1 MRHAISN
8 RSKQNGQA
16 LLAMVIIFIAAS
28 AYVLVTKLNANARQ
42 YSNQSSNQAVLN
54 EARAALI
61 GYALNFPEID
71 ATSPGDPIN
80 GPGYLP
86 CPDKDND
93 GDADS
98 PCALAGPT
106 NFTIGRF
113 PYKSLEVSEL
123 RDRSGA
129 RLWYAL
135 SENYR
140 NNPQLEPLNSETPGQ
155 LTVNGNGDIVAVII
169 APGAPLGNQNRDPTD
184 TTITTE
190 IANYLET
197 ENNDLDLGFN
207 SIDPSVID
215 VSDFNDR
222 LITLT
227 RQELM
232 AVIEKRVLGE
242 AKTVLTTYKATAG
255 AYPWLSPF
263 ADPKTN
269 EKRLAGSHSGA
280 DNQATLLTD
289 ASADFTQ
296 WGVAIGD
303 IVWNVTDGSYGLVTV
318 TPTALTKTTLT
329 IGGGMT
335 LGSENDFDTDDEYYV
350 DIATPVFATS
360 FIGTAIADGAGTEV
374 DGDLYLDDSA
384 KDFDALG
391 VQIGDIVELVA
402 DGSSGVIN
410 SVTATRLTV
419 PSLTG
424 ATNVFSIND
433 VYRIRTSIGLVTSP
447 GGLTLND
454 TNVDFTVMGIQAGD
468 LVHNITDGSSGRV
481 SVAPTAN
488 QLTVSELN
496 LGANNTFNAGDYYV
510 LPRFNGATNTREGL
524 LSFHEQGEI
533 FHTGFSIDW
542 GAQAGDGSVV
552 ASTLPVTDPKSQYAN
567 TGNGI
572 KEWVERSRSNNSG
585 TITVSETDGQCVWIN
600 STIAECKGTYTDV
613 AFLSGTATS
622 VTTPEPADDNEY
634 FYDTSQDFDDAGVYE
649 GDKVEKVAA
658 GAADAGS
665 STTILNDLSV
675 NFTTSGVAI
684 GDTITNLTDG
694 SSSIVA
700 TVAATQLTF
709 AALSGGTNN
718 SFTLGDQ
725 YKIVLLR
732 GLVDSASSTGIHFI
746 SITGETEFSINTGD
760 SYRISIAAKRISN
773 TADALTDTSIY
784 RVYDSELSSDLT
796 VNFGAII
803 SNATTGSGGLVLVD
817 STADFIGDELEADM
831 LIYNMNLP
839 EWFTIVSV
847 DSSTQLTLNHLFV
860 TGTGL
865 FSVGDAYRGIDTTST
880 KFIINDTVVE
890 NSSSDGQG
898 IMTKFGYRYFD
909 GTGFVYYFEYTALQG
924 GSEDN
929 IDPSDS
935 YRILYDY
942 VDQREYEFNVRING
956 DMSIPNP
963 IVDRGFNEITTNDV
977 RQREI
982 CLGFGTACAGSG
994 SDTTIPGDGA
1004 TAMVTIRDYNSSD
1017 VLIGDATTTVP
1028 SAGAQGRV
1036 KVSGINL
1043 FLAEGYDSIP
1053 GWFFNNS
1060 WHQLIYVAYSA
1071 GDAPGAAAA
1080 CVPGTNC
1087 LTINSVDNTGA
1098 PVVKTNNNNA
1108 LVVSAGMEINTT
1120 TDSNCNNIVSTA
1132 QNRAN
1137 GTMNEYYESD
1147 NCDDGDDGFQQQS
1160 ETTTFNDQ
1168 VRVVEP

>member
-28 AYVLVTKLNANARQ
+28 TYVLVTKLNANARQ
-42 YSNQSSNQAVLN
+42 YSNQSSNLAVLN
-54 EARAALI
+54 EAKAALI

-123 RDRSGA
+123 RDSSGA

-169 APGAPLGNQNRDPTD
+169 APGAPIGNQNRDPTD
-184 TTITTE
+184 TNILTE

-197 ENNDLDLGFN
+197 ENNDLDLDFN

-232 AVIEKRVLGE
+232 AAIEKRVLGE
-242 AKTVLTTYKATAG
+242 AKTVLTTYKTSG
-255 AYPWLSPF
+255 TPPPDAYPWLSPF

-303 IVWNVTDGSYGLVTV
+303 VVWNITDGSYGLVTV
-318 TPTALTKTTLT
+318 TPAALTKTTLT

-350 DIATPVFATS
+350 DVAVPVFATP
-360 FIGTAIADGAGTEV
+360 FIGTATATAGSGLVLT
-374 DGDLYLDDSA
+374 DTNQ
-384 KDFDALG
+384 DFDALG
-391 VQIGDIVELVA
+391 VQVGDIVDNLTN
-402 DGSSGVIN
+402 GKSRVIER
-410 SVTATRLTV
+410 VDTTQLTV
-419 PSLTG
+419 SSLPVPP
-424 ATNVFSIND
+424 ADINDVFASAD
-433 VYRIRTSIGLVTSP
+433 VYRIRTSMGRATSA

-454 TNVDFTVMGIQAGD
+454 TNVDFTVMGIQVGD
-468 LVHNITDGSSGRV
+468 LVHNVTDGSFGRV
-481 SVAPTAN
+481 LVAPTAN
-488 QLTVSELN
+488 SLTVTELN
-496 LGANNTFNAGDYYV
+496 LGTNNTFSINDYYAI
-510 LPRFNGATNTREGL
+510 PRFNSITNTREGL
-524 LSFHEQGEI
+524 LPFHEQGEY
-533 FHTGFSIDW
+533 FHTAFDIDW
-542 GAQAGDGSVV
+542 SVNV
-552 ASTLPVTDPKSQYAN
+552 SAVSN
-567 TGNGI
+567 TGPSTDATYNGSI
-572 KEWVERSRSNNSG
+572 NNFVQASSNNSG
-585 TITVSETDGQCVWIN
+585 TVSISDAQANCTWIAAN
-600 STIAECKGTYTDV
+600 LADCKGSLIETQFIT
-613 AFLSGTATS
+613 GTVDTTGVVSTVGRAATNADGFS
-622 VTTPEPADDNEY
+622 STLIDNNINFTNTGIKAGDIVINYSAALVTPPIIGT
-634 FYDTSQDFDDAGVYE
+634 
-649 GDKVEKVAA
+649 
-658 GAADAGS
+658 ADAGS
-665 STTILNDLSV
+665 ATTILIDAAQ
-675 NFTTSGVAI
+675 NFITSGVEPRSYL
-684 GDTITNLTDG
+684 ITNNTDG
-694 SSSIVA
+694 
-700 TVAATQLTF
+700 TT
-709 AALSGGTNN
+709 G
-718 SFTLGDQ
+718 
-725 YKIVLLR
+725 IVLS
-732 GLVDSASSTGIHFI
+732 VDSAIQLEVLALPNF
-746 SITGETEFSINTGD
+746 EINFDVGD
-760 SYRISIAAKRISN
+760 SYTIQELKTGVVSN
-773 TADALTDTSIY
+773 SPSANTLDVIDTSDDATVYQQDDNY
-784 RVYDSELSSDLT
+784 RVRVATRQIAERAEAGTDLPTFHVNDSD
-796 VNFGAII
+796 
-803 SNATTGSGGLVLVD
+803 
-817 STADFIGDELEADM
+817 ADFSDVRIGDAVTNVTQGGFG
-831 LIYNMNLP
+831 LITALG
-839 EWFTIVSV
+839 V
-847 DSSTQLTLNHLFV
+847 DANGPF
-860 TGTGL
+860 
-865 FSVGDAYRGIDTTST
+865 F
-880 KFIINDTVVE
+880 K
-890 NSSSDGQG
+890 
-898 IMTKFGYRYFD
+898 
-909 GTGFVYYFEYTALQG
+909 YTALNG
-924 GSEDN
+924 GQWPDIATGEG
-929 IDPSDS
+929 
-935 YRILYDY
+935 YRIYHTYIDK
-942 VDQREYEFNVRING
+942 REYEFNVKING
-956 DMSIPNP
+956 SLNIN
-963 IVDRGFNEITTNDV
+963 NEDNVRKRDV
-977 RQREI
+977 
-982 CLGFGTACAGSG
+982 CLGYGADCTSAA
-994 SDTTIPGDGA
+994 SDTTLTGDG
-1004 TAMVTIRDYNSSD
+1004 VTNLIKIIDFDSSD
-1017 VLIGDATTTVP
+1017 IEVGSANATLP
-1028 SAGAQGRV
+1028 IAGVQGSL
-1036 KVSGINL
+1036 KLSNL
-1043 FLAEGYDSIP
+1043 DFFLSEDYDSIP

-1147 NCDDGDDGFQQQS
+1147 NCDADDDGFQQQS